1 MNGWNSSRNPFAVI
15 MSALSSY
22 HMVVLAIPYLM
33 NSDVLQNANIVFL
46 ILDLRSVSTVKRIKS
61 SIIKS
66 KSIKLRLRF
75 FKNLYSVVLHIR
87 LSARSHEKKF
97 SPTAR

>member
-1 MNGWNSSRNPFAVI
+1 MNGSNSSRNPFAVI
-15 MSALSSY
+15 LSALSSY

-61 SIIKS
+61 SIIK
-66 KSIKLRLRF
+66 
-75 FKNLYSVVLHIR
+75 
-87 LSARSHEKKF
+87 
-97 SPTAR
+97 